1 MKHLQIKLALTFAFF
16 VFFAV
21 SVYGSPKDS
30 PRSIILLDG
39 PGWKLVGLEPGQGEK
54 IGINKES
61 LQLKELIPTSIP
73 NNVQLAIGLIDPYS
87 QDKEL
92 VEINRKEWWYIRSF
106 ASPKIGQ
113 QQQVRLIFD
122 GVDYFADVWLNG
134 EKLGN
139 HEGAFTG
146 FSFDITKQLQAKSDN
161 YLAVRVTSPWKVE
174 GRSHYEF
181 MKGEYEENWDGMP
194 GPGQVTFPLGLH
206 RSVRLEVVAL
216 TRIETLQV
224 STATIGNDR
233 ADLKIRVSVVNSGLA
248 QKYKLKLSLQPENFT
263 GSSLDLPD
271 QQLSFSGNPDDAQ
284 VINLSASVEHPKL
297 WWTWDMGAQNL
308 YRAQATIYDSK
319 GVAIDRFSA
328 VFGIRTLER
337 DSNILYRL
345 NGKPVFMRGA
355 WYPLSRLFP
364 AEPDRWTYEKD
375 LLQARHANMNHL
387 VNFTVMEKKEFYELA
402 DRMGMLIF
410 VELPFNQLGPL
421 DALNAQNPR
430 KDEYIKWCSGE
441 VSRIVS
447 TWANHPSIA
456 LWCPVA
462 EVTTNGQDFTTSWD
476 FRLREAA
483 EGYGE
488 FLRKIE
494 EIVKANDPDALYFR
508 SFCDFGE
515 RHFWHGGL
523 GGIYD
528 NHFESKKEFIS
539 EYGGM
544 AFFPYETILK
554 IVDPH
559 QIWND
564 KQKPWSS
571 LNLPVDLGELSYL
584 TGFSY
589 GGLAME
595 AEYIY
600 KHADQHPRSLK
611 EFTDATQIYQD
622 FIYGYA
628 ADAYRRKLSDPV
640 NGIRSWSFKDFAE
653 KPLCSF
659 GVIDCNNTALPSYY
673 TQKRTFEP
681 VTMSYAV
688 RYALESFQ
696 AGAALKVP
704 VWISN
709 ATPESITGTIESG
722 LFNLKGER
730 LQHFQKEVSVSPAG
744 AKAAYELDWKL
755 PEEAGIYLLRGKF
768 TMGQQTL
775 ARAEMYLKVVPPV
788 TRKAQ
793 RILVIG
799 TTEWAPPVRDYLG
812 NFGVE
817 VTSIIYEP
825 TVVRTPDVSFPE
837 SVEQLRSQYDAV
849 WLTGFNNF
857 WREAPE
863 SWSSTIEKAV
873 DAGTTFIHTGSW
885 ASFHGGGDDQTSALD
900 LTYLANI
907 LPVEIEAKNDV
918 FTTNNLGWIDGGTLS
933 ADPWLTPQPKDKV
946 LATSAAPDWLKAV
959 QFPDLSL
966 SHHVLKPRPDA
977 RVLLNLNDNP
987 LLVTGRYGQGTVI
1000 AYPGFSPSSGNDSVM
1015 LDRVLQTSAEHL
1027 LFADV
1032 CAAILV
1038 LASKEDPSLPIADLL
1053 KTRSTPLFESLK
1065 NESKPEWPQVSLSW
1079 QKTTDKIPRALVHI
1093 QNGSSYLRRLR
1104 LRLDGPDFNSGKA
1117 LPLWSNQYF
1126 DLLPNETVECTVEI
1140 RMAEK
1145 RPLGKAEIVAELL
1158 QGSVLKRYELPP
1170 LQ

>member
-1 MKHLQIKLALTFAFF
+1 
-16 VFFAV
+16 
-21 SVYGSPKDS
+21 
-30 PRSIILLDG
+30 
-39 PGWKLVGLEPGQGEK
+39 
-54 IGINKES
+54 
-61 LQLKELIPTSIP
+61 
-73 NNVQLAIGLIDPYS
+73 
-87 QDKEL
+87 
-92 VEINRKEWWYIRSF
+92 
-106 ASPKIGQ
+106 
-113 QQQVRLIFD
+113 
-122 GVDYFADVWLNG
+122 
-134 EKLGN
+134 
-139 HEGAFTG
+139 
-146 FSFDITKQLQAKSDN
+146 
-161 YLAVRVTSPWKVE
+161 
-174 GRSHYEF
+174 
-181 MKGEYEENWDGMP
+181 
-194 GPGQVTFPLGLH
+194 
-206 RSVRLEVVAL
+206 
-216 TRIETLQV
+216 
-224 STATIGNDR
+224 
-233 ADLKIRVSVVNSGLA
+233 
-248 QKYKLKLSLQPENFT
+248 
-263 GSSLDLPD
+263 
-271 QQLSFSGNPDDAQ
+271 
-284 VINLSASVEHPKL
+284 
-297 WWTWDMGAQNL
+297 
-308 YRAQATIYDSK
+308 
-319 GVAIDRFSA
+319 
-328 VFGIRTLER
+328 
-337 DSNILYRL
+337 
-345 NGKPVFMRGA
+345 
-355 WYPLSRLFP
+355 
-364 AEPDRWTYEKD
+364 
-375 LLQARHANMNHL
+375 
-387 VNFTVMEKKEFYELA
+387 VMEKKEFYELA
-402 DRMGMLIF
+402 DCMGMLIF

-430 KDEYIKWCSGE
+430 KNEYIKWCSGE
-441 VSRIVS
+441 VAQIIRAWS
-447 TWANHPSIA
+447 NHPSIA

-483 EGYGE
+483 EGYTE
-488 FLRKIE
+488 FLRKME
-494 EIVKANDPDALYFR
+494 EVVKANDPDALYFR

-515 RHFWHGGL
+515 QHFWHGGL
-523 GGIYD
+523 GGGIYD

-564 KQKPWSS
+564 KQKPWSA

-584 TGFSY
+584 TGASY

-611 EFTDATQIYQD
+611 EFADATQIYQD

-688 RYALESFQ
+688 RYALESFV
-696 AGAALKVP
+696 AGAALKAP

-709 ATPESITGTIESG
+709 ATTDSITGTIESG
-722 LFNLKGER
+722 LFNLKGEQLR
-730 LQHFQKEVSVSPAG
+730 HFQKEVSVSPAG
-744 AKAAYELDWKL
+744 AKAVYELDWKL
-755 PEEAGIYLLRGKF
+755 PEEAGIYLLRGKC
-768 TMGQQTL
+768 TMGQKTL
-775 ARAEMYLKVVPPV
+775 ARAEMYIKVVPPV

-799 TTEWAPPVRDYLG
+799 TTEWAPPVRDYLVNLG
-812 NFGVE
+812 ADVN
-817 VTSIIYEP
+817 SIIYEP

-837 SVEQLRSQYDAV
+837 SVEKLRSQYDII

-863 SWSSTIEKAV
+863 SWSNIILKAV
-873 DAGTTFIHTGSW
+873 EAGTTFIHSGSW
-885 ASFHGGGDDQTSALD
+885 GSFHGGGDDETSALD
-900 LTYLANI
+900 LTPLANI
-907 LPVEIEAKNDV
+907 LPVEINAKNDV
-918 FTTNNLGWIDGGTLS
+918 YATNKLS
-933 ADPWLTPQPKDKV
+933 ADPSLTPQSRDKV

-966 SHHVLKPRPDA
+966 SHHMLKPRPDA

-1000 AYPGFSPSSGNDSVM
+1000 AYLGFSPSARKDSVI

-1032 CAAILV
+1032 SAAILA
-1038 LASKEDPSLPIADLL
+1038 LASKEDPSLSIADLL
-1053 KTRSTPLFESLK
+1053 KARSTPLFESLK
-1065 NESKPEWPQVSLSW
+1065 NISKPAWPQVSLSW

-1093 QNGSSYLRRLR
+1093 QNGSSYLRKFR
-1104 LRLDGPDFNSGKA
+1104 LRLDGPDFNSGRA
-1117 LPLWSNQYF
+1117 LPLWSDQYF

-1140 RMAEK
+1140 RMADSH
-1145 RPLGKAEIVAELL
+1145 PLGKTEIVAEFL
-1158 QGSVLKRYELPP
+1158 QGSDSKRYPVPSLK
-1170 LQ
+1170 